1 MPNSR
6 TLRATIIIL
15 IAAALSIG
23 LGWGLASSANPPRQ
37 NTTDLLSNPQL
48 QYGQELYLENCAT
61 CHLGLPPAVMPTET
75 WQQLLSDTQHYG
87 VQVKIPPDPFRV
99 LIWNYLLISS
109 RLLQKEEETPYRL
122 AESRHFK
129 ALHPR
134 VKFNEPVKLNTCI
147 SCHPSASDYNFRDLS
162 PEWQNSP

>member
-15 IAAALSIG
+15 IAAALSIV
-23 LGWGLASSANPPRQ
+23 LGWGLASSANPTRQ
-37 NTTDLLSNPQL
+37 NTTDLITNPQL

-61 CHLGLPPAVMPTET
+61 CHIGLPPGVMPTET
-75 WQQLLSDTQHYG
+75 WGQLLSDTQHYG
-87 VQVKIPPDPFRV
+87 VEIKLPQDPFRV
-99 LIWNYLLISS
+99 IIWNYLLISS
-109 RLLQKEEETPYRL
+109 RLLQQQEETPYRL
-122 AESRHFK
+122 DESRYFT